1 MADVSVAMLAVTS
14 GLNVFQGLLPKLS
27 EVRKADKTSEIAADV
42 RMGEVAA
49 STMTLAVGTIASSLT
64 NSPVPA
70 LVALLTVVVLVTI
83 YESTLKADS
92 PFESRPRLRLIP
104 EENHN
109 A

>member
-83 YESTLKADS
+83 YESTLKADN
-92 PFESRPRLRLIP
+92 PFQARPNLRLIP
-104 EENHN
+104 EDHN